1 MKGLTGGLQVP
12 RGHLYGQIAVPEL
25 LLRQVVFQNSKINY
39 VRPKNYNEP
48 GILAVKFVAIMLEI
62 ARGRPADS
70 IARPTSLTRIYTI
83 TVEGLN
89 IYGTP

>member
-12 RGHLYGQIAVPEL
+12 RGHLYGQIAVPGL

-48 GILAVKFVAIMLEI
+48 GILAVKFVVIMLEI
-62 ARGRPADS
+62 AGGRPADS
-70 IARPTSLTRIYTI
+70 IARPTSLSRIHIVTI
-83 TVEGLN
+83 EGSN
-89 IYGTP
+89 TYGIP